1 MSPWSHLS
9 TSEHLI
15 LDKICPIS
23 HHCYSGGLDPTF
35 VLRAHPNREPYIRI
49 YHMQDDKKKRRSIYQ
64 QEWTRTTTNNTMTRS
79 KRGLGNNATSPYA
92 KVLQRMTT
100 INKGRGVTISL
111 AEAPNPHPIPIQHS
125 NVHNKYQKHSYFRSI
140 ITDGRTNKAS
150 YRVAYP
156 KLKN

>member
-49 YHMQDDKKKRRSIYQ
+49 YHMQDDKKK
-64 QEWTRTTTNNTMTRS
+64 ED
-79 KRGLGNNATSPYA
+79 PF
-92 KVLQRMTT
+92 
-100 INKGRGVTISL
+100 INKNERGPQQITRWQDQNEVLVTTPRARTRRFFKGWQQLTRDAESQYRWQRHPIHTPSPSNTQTYTISIKNTRIS
-111 AEAPNPHPIPIQHS
+111 A
-125 NVHNKYQKHSYFRSI
+125 RSSR
-140 ITDGRTNKAS
+140 TDGRTKPLIELRIRN
-150 YRVAYP
+150 
-156 KLKN
+156 